1 MVTVSVN
8 DITVGVT
15 RDSNQLSIGVGYSGS
30 LHVYVLVEDIDDLID
45 CLEAV
50 RKRIR

>member
-15 RDSNQLSIGVGYSGS
+15 RDSNQLRVGYSGS
-30 LHVYVLVEDIDDLID
+30 LHVYVEDIDDLID

-50 RKRIR
+50 RRKLK

>member
-15 RDSNQLSIGVGYSGS
+15 RDSNQLRVGYSGS

>member
-15 RDSNQLSIGVGYSGS
+15 RGSNQLSIGVGYSGS
-30 LHVYVLVEDIDDLID
+30 LHVYVEDIDDLID